1 MENIVEINNCKHYLI
16 NKDGSKKLYFFDSFY
31 MVERDYDIN
40 HPFGEVYRPKNVI
53 DTPIRFVRQL
63 NNSAFIFKV
72 TEWNVQ
78 QNPFV
83 FKKSVEDF
91 YFTKKILKVIFN
103 G

>member
-16 NKDGSKKLYFFDSFY
+16 NQDGSNKPYFFDTAF

-40 HPFGEVYRPKNVI
+40 HPFGEVYRPKHVI
-53 DTPIRFVRQL
+53 DTPIRFVRQMD
-63 NNSAFIFKV
+63 NSAFIFKT

-78 QNPFV
+78 GNPFA
-83 FKKSVEDF
+83 FKKYTEEF
-91 YFTKKILKVIFN
+91 YVLKKILKVIFN